1 MSVQVFSVRRAN
13 SLGGVALVALLAAGA
28 TASAQD
34 QPAQQQPAQT
44 QPQQNQPAQAP
55 QQPSAPATPSAPPA
69 QPAPAP
75 QAQQP
80 PAPAVPGRT
89 PLPEI
94 TVTAPKAKPATRQ
107 AARRPLPTRTTA
119 PTTAVSTAPPL
130 TPSEQLTQQSNSF
143 DAARNNLYTTIG
155 TAPTTMTQQNIQNL
169 PGGTNQPVEKVL
181 LQFPGVS
188 QDSAVNG
195 DLHVRNEHA
204 NVQIRI
210 NGIMMPDGV
219 TGFSSFL
226 DPSWI
231 GSISLVTGALPAEF
245 GLRTTGL
252 LDITTRTDLF
262 NNSGT
267 VGVYGG
273 SRSTIT
279 PYFEYGGTIGANC
292 PTTSTG
298 APKSE
303 NCVGGTQYF
312 VTGRYLNTHEG
323 IENPLPTLNAI
334 HDFSQQAK
342 GFAYVSTFLDPWTR
356 MTMMMGTSTTSYQIP
371 NTPGVPINGS
381 VTPAPFDSLSL
392 NERQDED
399 TQFGVLAV
407 QRSANGFDGQLSY
420 FTRYDNVHFMPDP
433 TGDLLLNGIA
443 SDVSRQAYTN
453 GVQGDASYVLNSAHT
468 LRTGFTVSAEKTWVD
483 NTSIVEPCTACNGTD
498 SGPPMAISDNNYKT
512 GYLAGIYA
520 QDEWKLTNNL
530 TMNYGARFDQ
540 MWQYVNANQL
550 SPRVSFVYKPW
561 TDTAFHIGYA
571 RYFTPPVQVEAAPA
585 NIALFNNTTGA
596 VSGQNDPVQ
605 PERSNVFDA
614 GIDQHI
620 PLGCS
625 TSLQRDCAYVDVGI
639 DGYYKMSRDL
649 IDNGQFG
656 QALVLQAF
664 NYLHGMTEGV
674 ELKARYHNG
683 GLDAYLNVAVSQEK
697 ATTPVSNQ
705 FLFDNTTPQPDLGG
719 LTELQ
724 YLNSHWIFT
733 DHNQFVTGSAGL
745 SYQFCGR
752 ALTPGELWWN
762 SICGTTL
769 TGDMFYGS
777 GLRTGDANISTERP
791 YEQFNVGIKRDF
803 WMPDNKPVT
812 LRFDVVNVG
821 DEIYQIRNG
830 TGIGVFASQF
840 GPRRGYYFGVS
851 KKL

>member
-1 MSVQVFSVRRAN
+1 MTKKS
-13 SLGGVALVALLAAGA
+13 
-28 TASAQD
+28 
-34 QPAQQQPAQT
+34 
-44 QPQQNQPAQAP
+44 
-55 QQPSAPATPSAPPA
+55 
-69 QPAPAP
+69 QPAP
-75 QAQQP
+75 
-80 PAPAVPGRT
+80 
-89 PLPEI
+89 
-94 TVTAPKAKPATRQ
+94 RQ
-107 AARRPLPTRTTA
+107 AARRPSPA
-119 PTTAVSTAPPL
+119 IAVSAAAPL
-130 TPSEQLTQQSNSF
+130 TPSEQLTQQNNSF
-143 DAARNNLYTTIG
+143 DTARSNLFTTAG
-155 TAPTTMTQQNIQNL
+155 TTSSTMTQQKIQNL

-204 NVQIRI
+204 NLQVRI

-231 GSISLVTGALPAEF
+231 GSLSLVTGALPAEY

-298 APKSE
+298 TPKSE
-303 NCVGGTQYF
+303 NCVGGAQYF
-312 VTGRYLNTHEG
+312 ITGRYLNTHEG

-342 GFAYVSTFLDPWTR
+342 GFAYVSTFIDPWTR

-371 NTPGVPINGS
+371 NTPNVPFPGPVTSAFGVTNFNS
-381 VTPAPFDSLSL
+381 AAL

-399 TQFGVLAV
+399 TQFGVLAL

-433 TGDLLLNGIA
+433 TGDLLLNGVA
-443 SDVSRQAYTN
+443 SDVSRQAFTN
-453 GVQGDASYVLNSAHT
+453 GVQGDGSYVLNSAHT
-468 LRTGFTVSAEKTWVD
+468 LRAGFTVSAEKTWVD
-483 NTSIVEPCTACNGTD
+483 NTSIVEPLDGAGNPVD
-498 SGPPMAISDNNYKT
+498 SPFPISDNNYKL

-540 MWQYVNANQL
+540 MWQYVDANQL
-550 SPRVSFVYKPW
+550 SPRVSFTYKPLEN
-561 TDTAFHIGYA
+561 TTFHIGYA

-585 NIALFNNTTGA
+585 NIALFNGTTGA
-596 VSGQNDPVQ
+596 VSGEQGAVL

-625 TSLQRDCAYVDVGI
+625 TALKRDCAYLDVGI
-639 DGYYKMSRDL
+639 DGYYKMARDL

-674 ELKARYHNG
+674 ELNAKYHNG
-683 GLDAYLNVAVSQEK
+683 GFDAYLNVAVSQEK

-705 FLFDNTTPQPDLGG
+705 YLFDNTTPLPDLGG

-733 DHNQFVTGSAGL
+733 DHNQFVTGSAGA

-769 TGDMFYGS
+769 TGDMIYGS
-777 GLRTGDANISTERP
+777 GLRTGDANISSMRP

-812 LRFDVVNVG
+812 LRFDVVNIA
-821 DEIYQIRNG
+821 DEIYQIRDG

-840 GPRRGYYFGVS
+840 GPRRGYYFGIS